1 MGAQYN
7 HILGIKVY
15 FNITIFITIFIS
27 IVITQHTKF
36 LAVQYNDCHILGLKP
51 TGWTH
56 SRAEGQES
64 SLAYSRI
71 VTKGQL
77 SLLEVPYS
85 EHSSYSEL
93 RRLINFLRIEEVGQ
107 IVPTVNTTK
116 CIALEGM

>member
-7 HILGIKVY
+7 HILGI
-15 FNITIFITIFIS
+15 
-27 IVITQHTKF
+27 
-36 LAVQYNDCHILGLKP
+36 KP

-64 SLAYSRI
+64 SLAYLRI

-93 RRLINFLRIEEVGQ
+93 RRFINFLRIGEVGQ
-107 IVPTVNTTK
+107 IVPTVNRTK
-116 CIALEGM
+116 CKAFEGMFQKWINERKKNGPDSL

>member
-1 MGAQYN
+1 MGAHYN
-7 HILGIKVY
+7 HILGI
-15 FNITIFITIFIS
+15 
-27 IVITQHTKF
+27 
-36 LAVQYNDCHILGLKP
+36 KP

-56 SRAEGQES
+56 SRGEGQES
-64 SLAYSRI
+64 SLADVRI

-93 RRLINFLRIEEVGQ
+93 RRFINFLRIREVGQ
-107 IVPTVNTTK
+107 IVPMVNRTK

>member
-7 HILGIKVY
+7 HILGIK
-15 FNITIFITIFIS
+15 
-27 IVITQHTKF
+27 
-36 LAVQYNDCHILGLKP
+36 P

-56 SRAEGQES
+56 SRGEGHKS
-64 SLAYSRI
+64 SLANLRI

-93 RRLINFLRIEEVGQ
+93 RRFINFLRIGEVGQ
-107 IVPTVNTTK
+107 IVPTVNRTK

>member
-1 MGAQYN
+1 MLGGSQSGAGQGGDSVN
-7 HILGIKVY
+7 HILGI
-15 FNITIFITIFIS
+15 
-27 IVITQHTKF
+27 
-36 LAVQYNDCHILGLKP
+36 KP

-56 SRAEGQES
+56 SRGEGQES
-64 SLAYSRI
+64 SLADVRI

-93 RRLINFLRIEEVGQ
+93 RRFINFLRIGEVGQ
-107 IVPTVNTTK
+107 IVATVNRTK